1 MSPVR
6 EDLTAATLIRI
17 AAMDLFAEQGYG
29 DVIVRQIAAAA
40 GVSPALGDP
49 SLRFEG
55 QFAAVLDERVAAFAG
70 KRSPIWPGHPN
81 SAAARA
87 SPSCAPTGSNLS
99 RRWRAT
105 CEAAFLLRNDLAML
119 LLRRKG
125 QPRRHRP
132 MTTAVETVGLT
143 KQYGTVTAVSDLSL
157 RVEAGQVFGFLG
169 PNGAGKSTTIRMLL
183 ALQRPTRGRARLLG
197 LDAAADSV
205 QVHRRVGYLPGDLQL
220 FPRLTGRQHIA
231 WFLRARGVTDS
242 SFAAQLADRFQVVA
256 DRPVRELSKGNRQ
269 KIGLVLAFMHRP
281 ELLVL
286 DEPTSGLD
294 PLMQHEFETLLRET
308 AEEGR
313 TVFLSSHELDEVQR
327 VTDRIAIIK
336 DGSLV
341 AEDTVDRLRRAAP
354 RKMDVRFRRPVDPAD
369 LRALTGVT
377 VTACDG
383 PRMTIDVTGEIGPVL
398 TVIANHDPVDL
409 VCRPADLDE
418 LFLSFYREP
427 AEKKVSH
434 AR

>member
-1 MSPVR
+1 
-6 EDLTAATLIRI
+6 
-17 AAMDLFAEQGYG
+17 
-29 DVIVRQIAAAA
+29 
-40 GVSPALGDP
+40 
-49 SLRFEG
+49 
-55 QFAAVLDERVAAFAG
+55 
-70 KRSPIWPGHPN
+70 
-81 SAAARA
+81 
-87 SPSCAPTGSNLS
+87 
-99 RRWRAT
+99 
-105 CEAAFLLRNDLAML
+105 
-119 LLRRKG
+119 
-125 QPRRHRP
+125 
-132 MTTAVETVGLT
+132 MTTAIETFGLT
-143 KQYGTVTAVSDLSL
+143 KEYGAATAVGNLNL
-157 RVEAGQVFGFLG
+157 RVEQGQVFGFLG
-169 PNGAGKSTTIRMLL
+169 PNGAGKTTTIRMLL
-183 ALQRPTRGRARLLG
+183 ALQRPTRGRATLLG
-197 LDAAADSV
+197 LDAAAGSV
-205 QVHRRVGYLPGDLQL
+205 QVHRRTGYLPGDLQL

-231 WFLRARGVTDS
+231 WFLRARGVTDGS
-242 SFAAQLADRFQVVA
+242 YAARLADRFQVVA

-354 RKMDVRFRRPVDPAD
+354 RKMDVRFRRLVDPAD

-383 PRMTIDVTGEIGPVL
+383 PRLALDVTGEIGPVL
-398 TVIANHDPVDL
+398 SAIAGHDPVDL
-409 VCRPADLDE
+409 VCRPAGLDE
-418 LFLSFYREP
+418 LFLSFYRQT
-427 AEKKVSH
+427 AEKGVSH
-434 AR
+434 AG